1 MKVGVVVIGR
11 NEGERL
17 HRCLASVVTQAEA
30 VVYVDSGSTD
40 NSISIAL
47 TMGVEIVNLDM
58 SIPFTAARARNKGAN
73 RLLSLCE
80 DIDFIQ
86 FVDGDCEVAPDWL
99 QTGKEFLE
107 AHADIAMVCGHLRER
122 HPDRSWYNL
131 LCSMEWDVPGG
142 SVKSCG
148 GIAMM
153 RVDAFRSAE
162 GYRESMIAGEE
173 PELCVRL
180 RAKAWMVWR
189 LDAEMALHDA
199 AMSRFGQWW
208 KRSVRSGHAYAEGAH
223 LHGSKPEQHGVR
235 ESRRIWAW
243 ALGVP
248 LVSMAGTAV
257 FGWGGLCLLIAYPLQ
272 VMRLALK
279 GKRTV
284 KHNWIYALFIVL
296 AKFPELQ
303 GQLTFWWRKVGFR
316 KMELIEYK

>member
-1 MKVGVVVIGR
+1 
-11 NEGERL
+11 
-17 HRCLASVVTQAEA
+17 
-30 VVYVDSGSTD
+30 
-40 NSISIAL
+40 
-47 TMGVEIVNLDM
+47 
-58 SIPFTAARARNKGAN
+58 
-73 RLLSLCE
+73 
-80 DIDFIQ
+80 
-86 FVDGDCEVAPDWL
+86 
-99 QTGKEFLE
+99 
-107 AHADIAMVCGHLRER
+107 
-122 HPDRSWYNL
+122 
-131 LCSMEWDVPGG
+131 
-142 SVKSCG
+142 
-148 GIAMM
+148 
-153 RVDAFRSAE
+153 
-162 GYRESMIAGEE
+162 
-173 PELCVRL
+173 
-180 RAKAWMVWR
+180 MVWR

-223 LHGSKPEQHGVR
+223 LHGGKPEQHGVR